1 MLYTICHFL
10 GVRRVEVSI
19 GEPPHLVG
27 LASGRVLPR
36 RVIKCAGVVGAQVDD
51 DGIRFPCSKIIFLLC
66 AKGGIALPHSYTA
79 HLRIVGRHHMAH
91 IVVPAGHETP
101 ATLRDAAVFGS
112 QCIGGQ
118 AAVVVLRREKGSHP
132 VLLRLGSDGTLA
144 AGDAVAH
151 KLQPILRLRQGQ
163 KFAACIFQPGD
174 LQQMRRV
181 IVHGLHI
188 L

>member
-1 MLYTICHFL
+1 
-10 GVRRVEVSI
+10 
-19 GEPPHLVG
+19 
-27 LASGRVLPR
+27 
-36 RVIKCAGVVGAQVDD
+36 
-51 DGIRFPCSKIIFLLC
+51 
-66 AKGGIALPHSYTA
+66 
-79 HLRIVGRHHMAH
+79 MAH
-91 IVVPAGHETP
+91 IVVPAGHDAP

-112 QCIGGQ
+112 QRVGGQ

-151 KLQPILRLRQGQ
+151 KLQPIFRLRQGQ

>member
-19 GEPPHLVG
+19 GEPPQLVG
-27 LASGRVLPR
+27 LAGGRVLPR
-36 RVIKCAGVVGAQVDD
+36 RVIECAGVVGAQVDD
-51 DGIRFPCSKIIFLLC
+51 DSIRFPCRKIVFLLC

-91 IVVPAGHETP
+91 IVVPAGHDAP

-151 KLQPILRLRQGQ
+151 KLQPILRLRQRQ

>member
-1 MLYTICHFL
+1 
-10 GVRRVEVSI
+10 
-19 GEPPHLVG
+19 
-27 LASGRVLPR
+27 
-36 RVIKCAGVVGAQVDD
+36 
-51 DGIRFPCSKIIFLLC
+51 
-66 AKGGIALPHSYTA
+66 
-79 HLRIVGRHHMAH
+79 MAH
-91 IVVPAGHETP
+91 IVVPAGHEAP

-112 QCIGGQ
+112 QYIGGQ

-132 VLLRLGSDGTLA
+132 VLLRLGSDGTL
-144 AGDAVAH
+144 DAVAH